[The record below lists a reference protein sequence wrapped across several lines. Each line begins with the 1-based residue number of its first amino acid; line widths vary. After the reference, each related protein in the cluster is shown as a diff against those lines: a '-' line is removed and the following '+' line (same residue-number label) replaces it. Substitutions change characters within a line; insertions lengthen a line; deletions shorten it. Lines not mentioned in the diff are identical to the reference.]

1 MLAFDLMALSTSVH
15 DLRTLI
21 RSCHPIIVIETV
33 EEDRVLALLQS
44 VAAQERMPLFEW
56 SITRGL
62 TRQDDGPTFNK
73 MTATPLA
80 LLQYVNGLTV
90 EAMFWLKDL
99 APHLQDAA
107 VARQLREVAAV
118 FGRSRATCVLTGHPI
133 SLPRDIEQITVH
145 LDLQLPDKS
154 ELQSMLHSVLQS
166 LASRT
171 SPRRPRSTTVVHSLF
186 NSMTD
191 STRLAPA
198 LPVEERDAILRA
210 LQGMTL
216 HQARQVITQCIVED
230 GRLSADDVQTIL
242 KRKVQA
248 IKDGGLLE
256 YYPLEDNRFELGGFA
271 NLKSW
276 LERAKVGFTPEAKAL
291 NLAPPRGL
299 MLVGVPGCG
308 KSLAAKAIAREW
320 QLPLLKLDAGRLFDK
335 FVGESEKNFR
345 KAIEMAESLSPIVL
359 WIDEIEK
366 AMVAGGGSGDA
377 DAGLSRR
384 LFGAFLTWLQEK
396 KQEVFVVATANHL
409 TSLPP
414 ELLRKGR
421 FDEIFFV
428 DLPDRGEREAIWNIH
443 LGLRKQD
450 TTRFDLPAIMSA
462 SDGFSGSEIE
472 QAVVASLY
480 RALHQKAPLTTELLL
495 TELTQTVPLS
505 ATRREDI
512 EQLRTVAQGRFVNV
526 R

>member
-1 MLAFDLMALSTSVH
+1 MALSTSVH
-15 DLRTLI
+15 DLRILV
-21 RSCHPIIVIETV
+21 RSCHPLIAIETV

-56 SITRGL
+56 SVTKGL
-62 TRQDDGPTFNK
+62 TRHDDGPTLSK

-80 LLQYVNGLTV
+80 LLQHLQGLTV
-90 EAMFWLKDL
+90 EGIFWLKDL
-99 APHLQDAA
+99 VPHLQEAA
-107 VARQLREVAAV
+107 VARQLREVSEH
-118 FGRSRATCVLTGHPI
+118 FGRSRATCLLTGHPI
-133 SLPRDIEQITVH
+133 ALPLDIEKIVVR
-145 LDLQLPDKS
+145 LDLQLPDRS
-154 ELQSMLHSVLQS
+154 ELHTMLQRVLTS
-166 LASRT
+166 LGPRT
-171 SPRRPRSTTVVHSLF
+171 SPGRPRSTTIVQSML
-186 NSMTD
+186 NSIGN
-191 STRLAPA
+191 STAARQSPSAN
-198 LPVEERDAILRA
+198 ERDAILRA
-210 LQGMTL
+210 LQGLTL

-230 GRLSADDVQTIL
+230 GSLSADDVYKIL

-276 LERAKVGFTPEAKAL
+276 LERAKVGFTAEAKAL
-291 NLAPPRGL
+291 NLTPPRGI

-345 KAIEMAESLSPIVL
+345 KAIETAESLSPIVL

-366 AMVAGGGSGDA
+366 AMAAGGGSGEA

-396 KQEVFVVATANHL
+396 KHDVFVIATANNL
-409 TSLPP
+409 SLLPP

-428 DLPDRGEREAIWNIH
+428 DLPDDSERESIWTIH

-450 TTRFDLPAIMSA
+450 ITRFDLLKIVSA

-472 QAVVASLY
+472 QAVVAALY
-480 RALHQKAPLTTELLL
+480 RALHRKIPLSTDLLL
-495 TELTQTVPLS
+495 EELTLTVPLS
-505 ATRREDI
+505 VTRREDI
-512 EQLRTVAQGRFVNV
+512 DQLRETAQGRFVNV

>member
-1 MLAFDLMALSTSVH
+1 MALSTSVH

-21 RSCHPIIVIETV
+21 RSSHPLVVIETV
-33 EEDRVLALLQS
+33 EEERVLALLQS
-44 VAAQERMPLFEW
+44 VTAQERMPLFEW

-62 TRQDDGPTFNK
+62 TRADEGATLSK

-80 LLQYVNGLTV
+80 VLQHLHGLTV
-90 EAMFWLKDL
+90 EAVFWLKDL
-99 APHLQDAA
+99 GPHLQDPA
-107 VARQLREVAAV
+107 VCRQLREVAAIYS
-118 FGRSRATCVLTGHPI
+118 RSRATCVLTGQPI
-133 SLPRDIEQITVH
+133 SLPMD
-145 LDLQLPDKS
+145 LDNIAVQLELKLPDRD
-154 ELQSMLHSVLQS
+154 ELHSMLRGLLLS
-166 LASRT
+166 LRSRT
-171 SPRRPRSTTVVHSLF
+171 PARPRSTTLGHSMLTSISETKAVD
-186 NSMTD
+186 NGPTTQAS
-191 STRLAPA
+191 
-198 LPVEERDAILRA
+198 DAILRA

-216 HQARQVITQCIVED
+216 HQARQVIAQCIVEH
-230 GRLSADDVQTIL
+230 GSLSPGDVQTIL
-242 KRKVQA
+242 QRKVQA

-256 YYPLEDNRFELGGFA
+256 YYPVEDNRFELGGFT

-276 LERAKVGFTPEAKAL
+276 LDRAQVGFTAEAKAL
-291 NLAPPRGL
+291 NLTPPRGIL
-299 MLVGVPGCG
+299 LVGVPGCG

-320 QLPLLKLDAGRLFDK
+320 TLPLLKLDAGRLFDK

-396 KQEVFVVATANHL
+396 KQDVFVVATANNL
-409 TSLPP
+409 SSLPP

-428 DLPDRGEREAIWNIH
+428 DLPDDTERESIWKIH

-450 TTRFDLPAIMSA
+450 SKAFDLSKIVSA

-472 QAVVASLY
+472 QAVVTALY
-480 RALHQKAPLTTELLL
+480 RALHQKTPLTTNLLIE
-495 TELTQTVPLS
+495 ELTQTIPLS
-505 ATRREDI
+505 VTRREDI
-512 EQLRTVAQGRFVNV
+512 DALRQTAEGRFVNV

>member
-1 MLAFDLMALSTSVH
+1 MALSTSVH

-21 RSCHPIIVIETV
+21 RSSHPLVVIETV
-33 EEDRVLALLQS
+33 EEERVLALLQS
-44 VAAQERMPLFEW
+44 VTAQERMPLFEW

-62 TRQDDGPTFNK
+62 TRADEGATLSK

-80 LLQYVNGLTV
+80 VLQHLHGLTV
-90 EAMFWLKDL
+90 EAVFWLKDL
-99 APHLQDAA
+99 GPHLQDPA
-107 VARQLREVAAV
+107 VCRQLREVA
-118 FGRSRATCVLTGHPI
+118 GIYSRSRATCVLTGQPI
-133 SLPRDIEQITVH
+133 SLPMD
-145 LDLQLPDKS
+145 LDKIAVRLELKLPDRD
-154 ELQSMLHSVLQS
+154 ELQSMLRSLLQS
-166 LASRT
+166 LG
-171 SPRRPRSTTVVHSLF
+171 PRRPARPRSTTLVHSML
-186 NSMTD
+186 NSI
-191 STRLAPA
+191 SKTRAADNGPTTQSSD
-198 LPVEERDAILRA
+198 VILRA

-216 HQARQVITQCIVED
+216 HQARQIIAQCIVER
-230 GRLSADDVQTIL
+230 GSLSPEDVQTIL
-242 KRKVQA
+242 QRKVQA

-256 YYPLEDNRFELGGFA
+256 YYPVEDNRFELGGFT

-276 LERAKVGFTPEAKAL
+276 LDRAQVGFTAEAKAL
-291 NLAPPRGL
+291 NLTPPRGI

-320 QLPLLKLDAGRLFDK
+320 KLPLLKLDAGRLFDK

-396 KQEVFVVATANHL
+396 QQDVFVVATANNL
-409 TSLPP
+409 SSLPP

-428 DLPDRGEREAIWNIH
+428 DLPDDTERESIWKIH

-450 TTRFDLPAIMSA
+450 SKAFDLSTIVSV

-472 QAVVASLY
+472 QAVVAALY
-480 RALHQKAPLTTELLL
+480 RALHQKAPLTTDLLIE
-495 TELTQTVPLS
+495 ELTQTVPLS
-505 ATRREDI
+505 VTRREDI
-512 EQLRTVAQGRFVNV
+512 DALRQTAEGRFVNV

>member
-1 MLAFDLMALSTSVH
+1 MALSTSVH

-21 RSCHPIIVIETV
+21 RSSHPLVVIETV
-33 EEDRVLALLQS
+33 EEERVLALLQS
-44 VAAQERMPLFEW
+44 VTAQERMPLFEW

-62 TRQDDGPTFNK
+62 TRADEGATLSK

-80 LLQYVNGLTV
+80 VLQHLHGLTV
-90 EAMFWLKDL
+90 EAVFWLKDL
-99 APHLQDAA
+99 GPHLQDPA
-107 VARQLREVAAV
+107 VCRQLREVAAIYN
-118 FGRSRATCVLTGHPI
+118 RSRATCVLTGQPI
-133 SLPRDIEQITVH
+133 TLP
-145 LDLQLPDKS
+145 LDLDKLAVRLDLKLPDRD
-154 ELQSMLHSVLQS
+154 ELRSMLRGLLQS
-166 LASRT
+166 LGHRT
-171 SPRRPRSTTVVHSLF
+171 TPRLRSTTLVQSILSSISEAKAE
-186 NSMTD
+186 NSPSSQESD
-191 STRLAPA
+191 
-198 LPVEERDAILRA
+198 VILRA
-210 LQGMTL
+210 LQGLTL
-216 HQARQVITQCIVED
+216 HQARQVVAQCIVER
-230 GRLSADDVQTIL
+230 GTLSAEDVQTIL

-256 YYPLEDNRFELGGFA
+256 YYPLEDNRFELGGFT

-276 LERAKVGFTPEAKAL
+276 LERAQVGFTAEAKSL
-291 NLAPPRGL
+291 NLTPPRGI

-320 QLPLLKLDAGRLFDK
+320 KLPLLKLDAGRLFDK

-359 WIDEIEK
+359 WVDEIEK

-396 KQEVFVVATANHL
+396 KQDVFVVATANDL
-409 TSLPP
+409 SSLPP

-428 DLPDRGEREAIWNIH
+428 DLPDDAERESIWNIH
-443 LGLRKQD
+443 LNLRKQD
-450 TTRFDLPAIMSA
+450 SKKFDLGKIVSA

-472 QAVVASLY
+472 QAVVAALY
-480 RALHQKAPLTTELLL
+480 RALHQKTPLTTDLLIE
-495 TELTQTVPLS
+495 ELTHTVPLS
-505 ATRREDI
+505 VTRREDI
-512 EQLRTVAQGRFVNV
+512 DTLRQTAEGRFVNV

>member
-1 MLAFDLMALSTSVH
+1 MALSTSVH

-21 RSCHPIIVIETV
+21 RSSHPLVVIETV
-33 EEDRVLALLQS
+33 EEERVLALLQS
-44 VAAQERMPLFEW
+44 VTAQERMPLFEW

-62 TRQDDGPTFNK
+62 TRADEGATLSK

-80 LLQYVNGLTV
+80 VLQHLHGLTV
-90 EAMFWLKDL
+90 EAVFWLKDIG
-99 APHLQDAA
+99 PHLQDPA
-107 VARQLREVAAV
+107 VCRQLREVAAV
-118 FGRSRATCVLTGHPI
+118 YSRSRATCLLTGQPI
-133 SLPRDIEQITVH
+133 TLPPDLDKVAVR
-145 LDLQLPDKS
+145 LDLKLPDRD
-154 ELQSMLHSVLQS
+154 ELRSMLRGLLQS
-166 LASRT
+166 LGPRAT
-171 SPRRPRSTTVVHSLF
+171 SRPRSTTLVHSILGSLSETKAAE
-186 NSMTD
+186 NSP
-191 STRLAPA
+191 SSQ
-198 LPVEERDAILRA
+198 ESDAILRA
-210 LQGMTL
+210 LQGLTL
-216 HQARQVITQCIVED
+216 HQARQVIAQCIVER
-230 GRLSADDVQTIL
+230 GTLSAEDVHTIL

-256 YYPLEDNRFELGGFA
+256 YYPLEDNRFELGGFT

-276 LERAKVGFTPEAKAL
+276 LERAQVGFTIEAKSL
-291 NLAPPRGL
+291 NLTPPRGI

-320 QLPLLKLDAGRLFDK
+320 KLPLLKLDAGRLFDK

-345 KAIEMAESLSPIVL
+345 KAIEMAESLAPIVL

-396 KQEVFVVATANHL
+396 KQDVFVVATANDL
-409 TSLPP
+409 SSLPP

-428 DLPDRGEREAIWNIH
+428 DLPDDAERETIWKIH
-443 LGLRKQD
+443 LSLRKQD
-450 TTRFDLPAIMSA
+450 SKKFDVGKIVSA

-472 QAVVASLY
+472 QAVVAALY
-480 RALHQKAPLTTELLL
+480 RALHQKTPLTTDLLVE
-495 TELTQTVPLS
+495 ELTHTVPLS
-505 ATRREDI
+505 VTRREDI
-512 EQLRTVAQGRFVNV
+512 DALRQTAEGRFVNV

>member
-1 MLAFDLMALSTSVH
+1 MALSTSVH

-21 RSCHPIIVIETV
+21 RSSHPLVVIETV
-33 EEDRVLALLQS
+33 EEERVLALLQS
-44 VAAQERMPLFEW
+44 VTAQERMPLFEW

-62 TRQDDGPTFNK
+62 TRADEGATLSK

-80 LLQYVNGLTV
+80 VLQHLHGLTV
-90 EAMFWLKDL
+90 EAVFWLKDL
-99 APHLQDAA
+99 GPHLQDPA
-107 VARQLREVAAV
+107 VCRQLREVAAIYN
-118 FGRSRATCVLTGHPI
+118 RSRATCVLTGQPI
-133 SLPRDIEQITVH
+133 TLP
-145 LDLQLPDKS
+145 LDLDKLAVRLDLKLPDRD
-154 ELQSMLHSVLQS
+154 ELRSMLRGLLQS
-166 LASRT
+166 LGHRT
-171 SPRRPRSTTVVHSLF
+171 TPRLRSTTLVQSILSSISEAKAE
-186 NSMTD
+186 NSPSSQESD
-191 STRLAPA
+191 
-198 LPVEERDAILRA
+198 VILRA
-210 LQGMTL
+210 LQGLTL
-216 HQARQVITQCIVED
+216 HQARQVVAQCIVER
-230 GRLSADDVQTIL
+230 GTLSAEDVQTIL

-256 YYPLEDNRFELGGFA
+256 YYPLEDNRFELGGFT

-276 LERAKVGFTPEAKAL
+276 LERAQVGFTAEAKSL
-291 NLAPPRGL
+291 NLTPPRGI

-320 QLPLLKLDAGRLFDK
+320 KLPLLKLDAGRLFDK

-359 WIDEIEK
+359 WVDEIEK
-366 AMVAGGGSGDA
+366 AMVAGGGSGEA

-396 KQEVFVVATANHL
+396 KQDVFVVATANDL
-409 TSLPP
+409 SSLPS

-428 DLPDRGEREAIWNIH
+428 DLPDDAEREAIWNIH
-443 LGLRKQD
+443 LNLRKQD
-450 TTRFDLPAIMSA
+450 SKKFDLGKIVSA

-472 QAVVASLY
+472 QAVVAALY
-480 RALHQKAPLTTELLL
+480 RALHQKTPLTTDLLIE
-495 TELTQTVPLS
+495 ELTHTVPLS
-505 ATRREDI
+505 VTRREDI
-512 EQLRTVAQGRFVNV
+512 DTLRQTAEGRFVNV

>member
-1 MLAFDLMALSTSVH
+1 MALATSVH

-21 RSCHPIIVIETV
+21 RSCHPLIVIETV
-33 EEDRVLALLQS
+33 EEERVLALLQS

-56 SITRGL
+56 SITKGL
-62 TRQDDGPTFNK
+62 TRADDGPTLSK

-80 LLQYVNGLTV
+80 LLQHLNGLTV
-90 EAMFWLKDL
+90 EAVFWLKDL

-107 VARQLREVAAV
+107 VTRQLREVSAV
-118 FGRSRATCVLTGHPI
+118 YSRSRATCILTGHPI
-133 SLPRDIEQITVH
+133 VLPPDLETMAVR
-145 LDLQLPDKS
+145 LDLQLPDRT
-154 ELQSMLHSVLQS
+154 ELQSMLHSVLSS
-166 LASRT
+166 LGTRT
-171 SPRRPRSTTVVHSLF
+171 APRRPRSTTMAQSILGSLTETMPGDA
-186 NSMTD
+186 SL
-191 STRLAPA
+191 STQ
-198 LPVEERDAILRA
+198 ERDAILRA
-210 LQGMTL
+210 LQGLTL
-216 HQARQVITQCIVED
+216 HQARQVVTQCVVED
-230 GRLSADDVQTIL
+230 GTLSADDVQKIL

-256 YYPLEDNRFELGGFA
+256 YYPLEDNRFELGGFT

-276 LERAKVGFTPEAKAL
+276 LERAKVGFTAEAKAL
-291 NLAPPRGL
+291 NLTPPRGI

-345 KAIEMAESLSPIVL
+345 KAIETAESLSPIVL

-366 AMVAGGGSGDA
+366 AMAAGGGSGDA

-396 KQEVFVVATANHL
+396 KQEVFVIATANNL
-409 TSLPP
+409 TLLPP

-428 DLPDRGEREAIWNIH
+428 DLPDDGEREAIWNIH

-450 TTRFDLPAIMSA
+450 SQQFDLVKIVSA

-472 QAVVASLY
+472 QAVVAALY
-480 RALHQKAPLTTELLL
+480 RALHQRTPLTTDLLIE
-495 TELTQTVPLS
+495 ELTHTVPLS
-505 ATRREDI
+505 VTRREDI
-512 EQLRTVAQGRFVNV
+512 DQLRETAQGRFVNV

>member
-1 MLAFDLMALSTSVH
+1 MALSTSVH

-21 RSCHPIIVIETV
+21 RSSHPLVVIETV
-33 EEDRVLALLQS
+33 EEERVLALLQS
-44 VAAQERMPLFEW
+44 VTAQERMLLFEW
-56 SITRGL
+56 SVTRGL
-62 TRQDDGPTFNK
+62 TRADEGATLSK

-80 LLQYVNGLTV
+80 VLQHLHGLTV
-90 EAMFWLKDL
+90 EAVFWLKDL
-99 APHLQDAA
+99 GPHLQDPA
-107 VARQLREVAAV
+107 VCRQLRDVAAIYS
-118 FGRSRATCVLTGHPI
+118 RSRATCVLTGQPI
-133 SLPRDIEQITVH
+133 TLP
-145 LDLQLPDKS
+145 LDLDKIAVRLDLKLPDRD
-154 ELQSMLHSVLQS
+154 ELRSMLRGLLQS
-166 LASRT
+166 LGPRT
-171 SPRRPRSTTVVHSLF
+171 TIRPRSTTRILSSVREIAAVA
-186 NSMTD
+186 NSPFPQE
-191 STRLAPA
+191 S
-198 LPVEERDAILRA
+198 DAILRA
-210 LQGMTL
+210 LQGLTL
-216 HQARQVITQCIVED
+216 HQARQVIAQCIVER
-230 GRLSADDVQTIL
+230 GTLSADDVQTIL

-276 LERAKVGFTPEAKAL
+276 MDRAQVGFTAEAKSL
-291 NLAPPRGL
+291 NLNPPRGI

-320 QLPLLKLDAGRLFDK
+320 KLPLLKLDAGRLFDK

-366 AMVAGGGSGDA
+366 AMVAGGGSGNA

-396 KQEVFVVATANHL
+396 RQDVFVVATANDL
-409 TSLPP
+409 SSLPP

-428 DLPDRGEREAIWNIH
+428 DLPDDVERESIWTIH

-450 TTRFDLPAIMSA
+450 SKKFDLGKIVSA

-472 QAVVASLY
+472 QAVVAALY
-480 RALHQKAPLTTELLL
+480 RALHQKTPLTTDLLIE
-495 TELTQTVPLS
+495 ELTHTVPLS
-505 ATRREDI
+505 VTRREDI
-512 EQLRTVAQGRFVNV
+512 DALRRTAEGRFVNV

>member
-1 MLAFDLMALSTSVH
+1 MARSTTVH

-21 RSCHPIIVIETV
+21 RSCHPLIVIETV
-33 EEDRVLALLQS
+33 EEDRVMTLLQS

-62 TRQDDGPTFNK
+62 TRHGEGQSISK
-73 MTATPLA
+73 LTATPLS
-80 LLQYVNGLTV
+80 LLQHLNGLTV
-90 EAMFWLKDL
+90 EGIFWLKDL

-107 VARQLREVAAV
+107 VARQLREVSQH
-118 FGRSRATCVLTGHPI
+118 FGRSRATCLVTGHPI
-133 SLPRDIEQITVH
+133 ALPLDLDRMSVR
-145 LDLQLPDKS
+145 LDLQLPDRQ
-154 ELQSMLHSVLQS
+154 ELQTMLQSVLQS
-166 LASRT
+166 LRTRT
-171 SPRRPRSTTVVHSLF
+171 SPRRPTSTTVVQSLL
-186 NSMTD
+186 NSMTELKTPNTGPSDQECD
-191 STRLAPA
+191 SL
-198 LPVEERDAILRA
+198 LRA
-210 LQGMTL
+210 LQGLTL

-230 GRLSADDVQTIL
+230 GVLSADDVQTIL
-242 KRKVQA
+242 SRKVQA

-276 LERAKVGFTPEAKAL
+276 LARAKVGFTAEAKAL
-291 NLAPPRGL
+291 NLTPPRGI

-335 FVGESEKNFR
+335 FIGESEKNFR
-345 KAIEMAESLSPIVL
+345 KAIELAESLSPIVL

-366 AMVAGGGSGDA
+366 AMAAGGGDA

-396 KQEVFVVATANHL
+396 KQEVFVVATANNL

-428 DLPDRGEREAIWNIH
+428 DLPDTSERTAIWKIH

-450 TTRFDLPAIMSA
+450 STKCDLPKIVSA
-462 SDGFSGSEIE
+462 SEGFSGSEIE
-472 QAVVASLY
+472 QAVVAALY
-480 RALHQKAPLTTELLL
+480 RALHHTQPLTTDLLIE
-495 TELTQTVPLS
+495 ELTHTVPLS
-505 ATRREDI
+505 VTRSEDI
-512 EQLRTVAQGRFVNV
+512 NQLRAMAQGRFVNV

>member
-1 MLAFDLMALSTSVH
+1 MPLSTTVH

-21 RSCHPIIVIETV
+21 RSSHPLVVIETV
-33 EEDRVLALLQS
+33 EEERVLALLQS
-44 VAAQERMPLFEW
+44 VTAQERMPLFEW

-62 TRQDDGPTFNK
+62 TRADEGSTLSK

-80 LLQYVNGLTV
+80 ALQHLHSLTV
-90 EAMFWLKDL
+90 EAVFWLKDL
-99 APHLQDAA
+99 GPHLQDAS
-107 VARQLREVAAV
+107 VCRQLREVAAV
-118 FGRSRATCVLTGHPI
+118 HSRSRATCILTGQPLV
-133 SLPRDIEQITVH
+133 LPSDLDQLAVR
-145 LDLQLPDKS
+145 LDLQLPDRN
-154 ELQSMLHSVLQS
+154 ELQSMLCGLLQS
-166 LASRT
+166 L
-171 SPRRPRSTTVVHSLF
+171 SPRTKPRQPRSTTVVQSMLSSLSAV
-186 NSMTD
+186 NAAGNGP
-191 STRLAPA
+191 STQ
-198 LPVEERDAILRA
+198 ECDAILNA
-210 LQGMTL
+210 LRGLTL
-216 HQARQVITQCIVED
+216 HQARQVVAHCIVEN
-230 GRLSADDVQTIL
+230 GILSADDVQIIQ

-256 YYPLEDNRFELGGFA
+256 YYPLEDNRFELGGFTS
-271 NLKSW
+271 LKSW
-276 LERAKVGFTPEAKAL
+276 LERAKVGFTSEAKAL
-291 NLAPPRGL
+291 NLTPPRGI

-320 QLPLLKLDAGRLFDK
+320 GLPLLKLDAGRLFDK

-366 AMVAGGGSGDA
+366 AMVAGGGNGDA

-396 KQEVFVVATANHL
+396 QQDVFVVATANDL
-409 TSLPP
+409 SSLPP

-428 DLPDRGEREAIWNIH
+428 DLPNDGEREAIWTIH
-443 LGLRKQD
+443 LNLRKQNS
-450 TTRFDLPAIMSA
+450 TTFDLPKIVSA

-472 QAVVASLY
+472 QAVVTALY
-480 RALHQKAPLTTELLL
+480 RALHQKTPLTTDLLIE
-495 TELTQTVPLS
+495 ELTRTIPLS
-505 ATRREDI
+505 VTRREDI
-512 EQLRTVAQGRFVNV
+512 DTLRSMAEGRFVPV